1 MGEVIGF
8 RRRRHAELNEA
19 QEDNPPEGG
28 LKLQTN
34 THARGHFHLT
44 QPNAFPF
51 LAFSSH
57 HNTQPRT
64 WPLLHIDRAR
74 AECGRDAVHAN
85 PTTALATPMSARS
98 LGGGARWH
106 GPSRLGRSV
115 LVLLYFTALIGPLE
129 SPRSQWDRSH
139 LASHKKSTEK
149 CHNFLITSRTRRN
162 EFSHFSQYYT
172 CLAVHSW
179 QYSTEQEIP

>member
-1 MGEVIGF
+1 M
-8 RRRRHAELNEA
+8 R
-19 QEDNPPEGG
+19 
-28 LKLQTN
+28 TN
-34 THARGHFHLT
+34 THARSHFHLS
-44 QPNAFPF
+44 QPNR
-51 LAFSSH
+51 LSFSSPPRPR
-57 HNTQPRT
+57 HNTHPPT
-64 WPLLHIDRAR
+64 WRLLHIDRACRVGTRRGACQPDHRLGDPHMRWR
-74 AECGRDAVHAN
+74 AVD
-85 PTTALATPMSARS
+85 
-98 LGGGARWH
+98 GARWH
-106 GPSRLGRSV
+106 GPLRLGRSV
-115 LVLLYFTALIGPLE
+115 LVLLYLTALIGPLE